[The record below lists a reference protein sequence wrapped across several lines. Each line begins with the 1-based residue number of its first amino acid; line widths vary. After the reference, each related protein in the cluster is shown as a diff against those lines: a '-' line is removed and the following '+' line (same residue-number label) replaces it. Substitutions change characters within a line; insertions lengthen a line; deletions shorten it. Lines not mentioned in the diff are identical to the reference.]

1 MTAQTETLVLHQ
13 AEMPY
18 GRGKGGMTSKIL
30 TDGTRFYCGGDPA
43 AGTPCPTS
51 FSADTF
57 GSVMAHRSGRHG
69 QVKAERQANGSGV
82 AATLRHI
89 KGRAAALLTEIE
101 KIQER
106 IEHPEPVVAEPKVV
120 VDNKVDASWKDRA
133 KAAEKELAQIRRTIG
148 RLAG

>member
-1 MTAQTETLVLHQ
+1 MTAQTETLVLRQ

-18 GRGKGGMTSKIL
+18 GRGKGSMSSKIL
-30 TDGTRFYCGGDPA
+30 TDGTRFYCAGDTD

-51 FSADTF
+51 YVGDTF
-57 GSVMAHRSGRHG
+57 GSVMAHLSGRHG
-69 QVKAERQANGSGV
+69 RLKAEREANGQGV
-82 AATLRHI
+82 VMTLRHLR
-89 KGRAAALLTEIE
+89 GRAAALLTEIE
-101 KIQER
+101 KVQEQIQ
-106 IEHPEPVVAEPKVV
+106 HPAPVPAEPKV